1 MSLTPTI
8 DLKKNQMSETFSSKT
23 LLMTGV
29 SDILPPKNNDVP
41 MEEVFKLTLPSK
53 QRYAEK
59 HGYDLLTMRSF
70 GSGKEYGFKDT
81 NVGLLRMVRAFEMLK
96 HYDVVMWIDADA
108 IITNDKFTIKDSFNL
123 NQDHCFYASYEWAEW
138 CVPHQTFSTG
148 NFILQRTKDTETL
161 FSTFL
166 EVGKN
171 HIEGF
176 GEEQNAMNWIY
187 KNTTLVGTMKILEHL
202 YLNAVPYA
210 MYMDR
215 IRCYNDIHQKI
226 YSPWK
231 DTDFLAHIGGL
242 PNKNR
247 INILNTHFK
256 NYL

>member
-1 MSLTPTI
+1 ML
-8 DLKKNQMSETFSSKT
+8 ETFGRKT

-29 SDILPPKNNDVP
+29 SDILPPKTNDVP
-41 MEEVFKLTLPSK
+41 MEEVFNLTLPSK
-53 QRYAEK
+53 QRYTEK

-166 EVGKN
+166 EVSKN

-187 KNTTLVGTMKILEHL
+187 KNTTLISTMKILEHL